1 MGTIAAQIGG
11 AVAKG
16 AISKVISDKIGGGAK
31 SSGADYAASRAAAEY
46 SPWEVSGNYFGTANF
61 DKENKT
67 ASYELSPE
75 LQQIRDMYFGKALQG
90 IDEQDLTD
98 AQSIQ
103 DYGMGRF
110 TEASQRDIMP
120 EANKYYSDMQSIMAP
135 GRATQQQQLAQ
146 NLFASGRMGQAT
158 AASEGGGYV
167 NPERMEYLTSIN
179 RQNRELAMDSYQ
191 QAQARQDNDLKQ
203 GLAYQGLGMNMGMT
217 PYSNINTL
225 FGYGT
230 GVEQV
235 GQGAFNQGLQI
246 GTNAV
251 PGQGYGAGLD
261 QNGNIYQNQ
270 ARGSQTGMFTDLL
283 NQGVKGIGSI
293 FGGGGGTTGYSG
305 NIIGGGF
312 SPSGGPANYSSFA
325 SAPYPS
331 SLGG

>member
-1 MGTIAAQIGG
+1 MSTVAAQIAGT
-11 AVAKG
+11 VA
-16 AISKVISDKIGGGAK
+16 SKVISDKIGGDAK

-98 AQSIQ
+98 AQNIQ

-120 EANKYYSDMQSIMAP
+120 EANKYYADMQSIMAP
-135 GRATQQQQLAQ
+135 NRATQQQQLAQ

-158 AASEGGGYV
+158 AVNEGGGYV

-179 RQNRELAMDSYQ
+179 RQNNELAMDSYQ
-191 QAQARQDNDLKQ
+191 QAQMRRDDDLKQ

-217 PYSNINTL
+217 PYQNVNTL
-225 FGYGT
+225 FNYGSE
-230 GVEQV
+230 VENR

-261 QNGNIYQNQ
+261 RYGNAYQNQ
-270 ARGSQTGMFTDLL
+270 ARGTQTGMFTDML

-293 FGGGGGTTGYSG
+293 FSGGKGGGSTGYGS
-305 NIIGGGF
+305 NILGGGF
-312 SPSGGPANYSSFA
+312 TPSGGTANYSTFA
-325 SAPYPS
+325 SAPYPT